1 MMAALKLALGFQVR
15 PSQAA
20 PEFEKARLPL
30 APEGAP
36 RVVGLAFA
44 AA

>member
-1 MMAALKLALGFQVR
+1 MMAALKLALSFQVR

-20 PEFEKARLPL
+20 PEFEKARFPL
-30 APEGAP
+30 APEGGL
-36 RVVGLAFA
+36 VVGLAFA